1 MEEQKVRTGPPEK
14 THLDPEDVLAQDLKH
29 PDTQQIL
36 LPGGTVLNEIYI
48 RKIQN
53 MGLEEVALAC
63 LLPPADRRLE
73 ALELARGLP
82 FEYALYLEGKR
93 VLEDLNDCIR
103 PQVLPEQREH
113 VWQRALSYV
122 GRMVELLLSRN
133 LDQFVDYRIYDAYRH
148 SHPLNTATLSIL
160 IAQAAR
166 IGRDRLVE
174 IGMAGLLADIG
185 KSRVPFH
192 VLTKP
197 GKLEPQ
203 ELVHARAHVDH
214 SRALVEMFRWAA
226 GDVVH
231 VAQHHHERYDG
242 SGYPKQLQGRSI
254 GEFARIVGLA
264 DAYDAM
270 LSDVPYRAR
279 MEPAVAFR
287 LVTTSA
293 AFDPMVIACFKRRVS
308 PYPRGMQVRLS
319 NGKEGVVCR
328 ATADNPFR
336 PAVIVDA
343 DEVDLATDQS
353 LRITGQFVPRRYHRT
368 AVMLPVRVLGGGM
381 LERQGLAINIS
392 LAGICVES
400 EQVPPQGEPLAVI
413 LPVLG
418 GNQQV
423 NLTGFL
429 TWVRHGEA
437 EGERTTYGLSITPTT
452 PEDKTLLVD
461 LILGLP

>member
-1 MEEQKVRTGPPEK
+1 M
-14 THLDPEDVLAQDLKH
+14 KH
-29 PDTQQIL
+29 PATQQIL
-36 LPGGTVLNEIYI
+36 LPAGTVLSESYI

-53 MGLEEVALAC
+53 MGLEEVALSC
-63 LLPPADRRLE
+63 TKPPADRRLE
-73 ALELARGLP
+73 ALELSRGLP

-93 VLEDLNDCIR
+93 VIDDLHDCIR
-103 PQVLPEQREH
+103 PHVLPEQREH
-113 VWQRALSYV
+113 VWSRALAYV
-122 GRMVELLLSRN
+122 GRLVDMLCARN
-133 LDQFVDYRIYDAYRH
+133 LEQYVDYRVYDAYRH
-148 SHPLNTATLSIL
+148 SHPVNTAILSIL
-160 IAQAAR
+160 TAQAAR
-166 IGRDRLVE
+166 IGRERLVE

-185 KSRVPFH
+185 KARVPFQVINKPSRLEGEELKLARGH
-192 VLTKP
+192 V
-197 GKLEPQ
+197 E
-203 ELVHARAHVDH
+203 H
-214 SRALVEMFRWAA
+214 SRAIVEMFRWAA

-242 SGYPKQLQGRSI
+242 SGYPKGLAGRSI

-270 LSDVPYRAR
+270 LSDVPYRQR
-279 MEPAVAFR
+279 MEPAVAYR

-293 AFDPMVIACFKRRVS
+293 AFDPQVVAAFKRRVS

-328 ATADNPFR
+328 VAADNPFR

-343 DEVDLATDQS
+343 DEVDLAQDQT

-368 AVMLPVRVLGGGM
+368 SVMLPVRILGGGVM
-381 LERQGLAINIS
+381 ERQGLAINIS
-392 LAGICVES
+392 LAGLCVES

-418 GNQQV
+418 SSQQV
-423 NLTGFL
+423 NLTGYL
-429 TWVRHGEA
+429 TWVRHGE
-437 EGERTTYGLSITPTT
+437 GSERTAYGLSIVPTT